1 MSLSLSLSLIMRS
14 PVLLGQLSSAVTGL
28 RLSLHVLAA
37 TIWVGGQFTLAGLV
51 PTARQISGDAPRKLA
66 TAFAR
71 LMWPAYAVLL
81 ITGVW
86 NISATQK
93 GQPTAWKAVLVV
105 KVFVV
110 LLSGLAALLHSR
122 ASSKKGL
129 AIWGS
134 VSGLSATAA
143 LVLGV
148 FLAG

>member
-1 MSLSLSLSLIMRS
+1 MLTPLF
-14 PVLLGQLSSAVTGL
+14 GQLSPAIDGV
-28 RLSLHVLAA
+28 RLSIHVLAA
-37 TIWVGGQFTLAGLV
+37 AIWVGGQFTLAGLI
-51 PTARQISGDAPRKLA
+51 PTARRVGNDAPKALA
-66 TAFAR
+66 NAFAR

-93 GQPTAWKAVLVV
+93 GQPNSWKVVLVV

-110 LLSGLAALLHSR
+110 LISGAAALIHSR
-122 ASSKKGL
+122 STSRKGL

-134 VSGLSATAA
+134 ISGMSAATAMI
-143 LVLGV
+143 LGV